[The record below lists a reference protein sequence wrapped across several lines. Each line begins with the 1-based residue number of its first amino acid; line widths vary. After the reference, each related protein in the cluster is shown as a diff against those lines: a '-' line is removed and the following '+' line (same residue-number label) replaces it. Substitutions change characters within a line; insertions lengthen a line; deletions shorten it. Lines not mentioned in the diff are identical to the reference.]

1 MTKSLKSRA
10 VKEFDVGMKRT
21 LEVLNRMVADKVID
35 SYAIGGAVAA
45 YAYIEPTMTDGL
57 DVLVSIDNAAS
68 SSGLVTLT
76 PIIRYLADNGYTEY
90 RKEGIVVAG
99 WPVQFLPVASPLDAE
114 ALEHSVPTEIAIN
127 SHEGSVNAPILTAE
141 HVMATA
147 LSVGRPKDFIRLS
160 QFIEAGAFDSGA
172 LCGILDRHG
181 IRDKWTAFCARFEI
195 SDPCADGL
203 TP

>member
-1 MTKSLKSRA
+1 MFHQSCPRDSRQ
-10 VKEFDVGMKRT
+10 ER
-21 LEVLNRMVADKVID
+21 NRESPPPPNLASPDTSQSIHLFRRVA
-35 SYAIGGAVAA
+35 
-45 YAYIEPTMTDGL
+45 
-57 DVLVSIDNAAS
+57 
-68 SSGLVTLT
+68 
-76 PIIRYLADNGYTEY
+76 LADNGYTEY

-114 ALEHSVPTEIAIN
+114 ALEHSVPTEITIN
-127 SHEGSVNAPILTAE
+127 SQEGSVNAPILTAE

-172 LCGILDRHG
+172 LCGILNRHG

-195 SDPCADGL
+195 YDPCMDGH